1 MWMVG
6 TAAGTCSGRLLGV
19 SRLATCGGGAAGVG
33 AGTAGAG
40 AGTGT
45 GTGVGTGAGLFI
57 LVSPCK
63 SDGVVRV
70 SGAEDDAT
78 PRSASSSS
86 MGISR
91 GVKGEADRVTSGIG
105 EGDPSMSL
113 VSGTSRS
120 RLSIWIR
127 LRKFSSE
134 PANRF
139 TLLSML
145 STLLLVRVVSS
156 ATFLKA
162 ENCSSSMAIRCP

>member
-1 MWMVG
+1 MVG
-6 TAAGTCSGRLLGV
+6 TAGRLLDV
-19 SRLATCGGGAAGVG
+19 SRLAPCGG
-33 AGTAGAG
+33 GTAGAG
-40 AGTGT
+40 AGTG
-45 GTGVGTGAGLFI
+45 VGTGAGACI
-57 LVSPCK
+57 LVSPCE
-63 SDGVVRV
+63 SEGVVRV
-70 SGAEDDAT
+70 SGAED

-162 ENCSSSMAIRCP
+162 ENCSSSMAMRCP